1 MKSSVSLKEMVGTK
15 TIYALL
21 LVCYYWMWAR
31 RDWHHYYDTI
41 QNMIA
46 TFSILFFVMQAV
58 RIRKYAKEEKD
69 ERAIQILH
77 RVDALGLK
85 IMVASVIVI
94 AFASAVAIMDGRM
107 MGYALVGTIFAL
119 TVIRF
124 ILFCVMTG
132 KEV

>member
-1 MKSSVSLKEMVGTK
+1 MKSSVSVKEMVGAK
-15 TIYALL
+15 IIYALL
-21 LVCYYWMWAR
+21 FLCYYWMWAR

-46 TFSILFFVMQAV
+46 IFSILFFAAQAV

-85 IMVASVIVI
+85 IVVASVIVI

>member
-1 MKSSVSLKEMVGTK
+1 MKSSVSLKEMVGAK
-15 TIYALL
+15 IIYALL

-31 RDWHHYYDTI
+31 RDWYDYYDTI

-46 TFSILFFVMQAV
+46 IFSILFFVMQAV

-77 RVDALGLK
+77 RVDAIGLK
-85 IMVASVIVI
+85 IVVAAVIVI
-94 AFASAVAIMDGRM
+94 AFASAVAVIDGRM
-107 MGYALVGTIFAL
+107 AGYALVGTIFAL

-124 ILFCVMTG
+124 ILFCVMSR
-132 KEV
+132 KDV